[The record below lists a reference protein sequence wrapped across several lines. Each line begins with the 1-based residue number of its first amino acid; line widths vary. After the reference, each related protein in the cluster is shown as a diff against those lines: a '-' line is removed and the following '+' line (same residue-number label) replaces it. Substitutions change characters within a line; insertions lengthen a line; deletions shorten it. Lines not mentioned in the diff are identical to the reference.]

1 MKPTSIEQSA
11 HGYSRGVIFGLT
23 MAEVFLLM
31 VFCLLLFSATLQKK
45 IDELKIANANVE
57 QTLLALEKRVL
68 EISQK
73 NEILEVSNENY
84 KENLTELDQSTSVS
98 QELFDVVNT
107 LDDSELQKLIEN
119 TEIASA
125 YSFEQM
131 TQLISKAD
139 DWDVLT
145 NQPPKPT
152 FEKLDEIEKNATIEE
167 LNRLIQNA
175 DTAMKTNPE
184 ILAEQISKAEKWD
197 KQSSLPAVEQI
208 DPYIKSLVSQVSLKQ
223 LELLAAGQLEP
234 AGNKWPPII
243 SLPEA
248 ENYSFKIGSA
258 QLTQNFKTQ
267 LEGKIVEEILQ
278 TLSKYEADLIEVIGH
293 TDLQPMSRARVSNLD
308 TSAKEFFETDKEI
321 ALRAKDNVGLGYA
334 RALSVTKHL
343 LRTPE
348 LQGYTIL
355 PYSAAQMITPNGTIA
370 KIGDDFESSQLRRI
384 EIRVRRQNK

>member
-31 VFCLLLFSATLQKK
+31 VFCLLLFSATVQKK

-131 TQLISKAD
+131 TQLIS
-139 DWDVLT
+139 
-145 NQPPKPT
+145 T
-152 FEKLDEIEKNATIEE
+152 FEKLDEIEKNATTEE

-184 ILAEQISKAEKWD
+184 ILVEQISKAEKWD